1 MRTAIIP
8 GVTSEPTDP
17 SCDNAPQVLYW
28 FTLKKIIIIK
38 KRKQSGFFYMVITWE
53 LCSLTA
59 ILLEKWGWNLEEEL
73 RSRHACVQYGFV
85 HRGGQAWAERCR
97 SISASQRHMLCTSC
111 KGCLALGQHRT
122 DVSLLLQRVIE
133 GRWRGVHGQ
142 QCENRVWGLPSLS
155 HSLHKVSARCGPVL
169 FAGQMGKNHLC
180 NKVL

>member
-59 ILLEKWGWNLEEEL
+59 ILLEKWGWKVGRGAEEQTCMCAVWICASWGPGLGRAMQKHLCLPET
-73 RSRHACVQYGFV
+73 HVV
-85 HRGGQAWAERCR
+85 H
-97 SISASQRHMLCTSC
+97 
-111 KGCLALGQHRT
+111 
-122 DVSLLLQRVIE
+122 VVQRVPCFGATQDRRVIAPAAGDWRQVE
-133 GRWRGVHGQ
+133 GGAW
-142 QCENRVWGLPSLS
+142 
-155 HSLHKVSARCGPVL
+155 SA
-169 FAGQMGKNHLC
+169 MWE
-180 NKVL
+180 